1 MLGPRALG
9 DVLWRPFE
17 RKKRESTERWLM
29 SRTERV
35 QMPSGWAR
43 GGRLRLGQRWDREAL
58 AGPALRLTRAAGP
71 RGPDVLRRQGGRC
84 RFLEGQGREAVS
96 KEPTQ
101 APATRQLAGPCTSPL
116 CVCSCGTAASG

>member
-9 DVLWRPFE
+9 DVPWRPFE
-17 RKKRESTERWLM
+17 RKKCKSTERWLM
-29 SRTERV
+29 SRTECV
-35 QMPSGWAR
+35 QMPSRRVR
-43 GGRLRLGQRWDREAL
+43 GGRLCLGRRWDREAL
-58 AGPALRLTRAAGP
+58 AGPSPRLTRAAGP
-71 RGPDVLRRQGGRC
+71 RGPDALRRQGGRC

-96 KEPTQ
+96 KEPIQ